1 MLESRRYLRRACKQ
15 AYEKSGGRGW
25 GDGELWAPEPGFV
38 GTWGPEKRSLLAF
51 WWIPH
56 VLEAG
61 RGGGG
66 GQVARALGAA
76 SRRPTR
82 WDTRSGRRGA
92 RRAGARGPDR
102 LNKAGARGLATH
114 NKKLMSAA
122 AWAAGSA
129 VARPRGDD
137 VDSQGRRGKE
147 KGEEEEEGSAGYSA
161 AATCSASLLPVAGRG
176 GGSGKR
182 TA

>member
-1 MLESRRYLRRACKQ
+1 MFFFGLN
-15 AYEKSGGRGW
+15 
-25 GDGELWAPEPGFV
+25 
-38 GTWGPEKRSLLAF
+38 
-51 WWIPH
+51 
-56 VLEAG
+56 VLEE
-61 RGGGG
+61 
-66 GQVARALGAA
+66 
-76 SRRPTR
+76 
-82 WDTRSGRRGA
+82 
-92 RRAGARGPDR
+92 R
-102 LNKAGARGLATH
+102 LP

-147 KGEEEEEGSAGYSA
+147 KGEEEEGSAGYSA

>member
-1 MLESRRYLRRACKQ
+1 M
-15 AYEKSGGRGW
+15 
-25 GDGELWAPEPGFV
+25 
-38 GTWGPEKRSLLAF
+38 
-51 WWIPH
+51 
-56 VLEAG
+56 
-61 RGGGG
+61 
-66 GQVARALGAA
+66 
-76 SRRPTR
+76 
-82 WDTRSGRRGA
+82 DTRAGVCRDLGTREKEPPCVLVDSTRARSGPGRRRRSGSASA
-92 RRAGARGPDR
+92 RGSFPETHSVGHPIRAARGKAGARGPDR

-147 KGEEEEEGSAGYSA
+147 KGEEEEGSEGYSV